1 MSNFIVD
8 PNESPV
14 EQPFDKYWD
23 RPMIRREAQVL
34 FKKIGNNQTEL
45 YMALDTANIVVNF
58 LCEKLNVTRGELD
71 AYVEKKKAEAQAWV
85 EAQDKAQA
93 QPEQAVPDAQSK

>member
-1 MSNFIVD
+1 MSNLIVD
-8 PNESPV
+8 PNDSPV

-23 RPMIRREAQVL
+23 KPMIRREAQVL

-45 YMALDTANIVVNF
+45 YMALDTANIVTNF

-85 EAQDKAQA
+85 
-93 QPEQAVPDAQSK
+93 DAQQKTQEASGDAKPNV